1 MRSADMSVV
10 VGCLAAALLAWPQA
24 GVRRRCLAVL
34 GDLDRPRK
42 ILWRSIFRVGLGIG
56 VAASAVLG
64 PGVLVAVLL
73 MVVTVGVR
81 VRRARAVRLRA
92 VECGAL
98 LEGLETVIGELRVGA
113 HPSAAA
119 AVASGEI
126 EGIAARAFAM
136 SSARSRLGGSAA
148 AGLRAPGTI
157 ISAELSRIADAWQ
170 VADRHGLAL
179 AELLTAAR
187 ADLLGRIRFRER
199 TAAALAGAR
208 ASAVVLSTLPLLGL
222 ALGQLMGAAP
232 LHVLLSRGA
241 GAVLLPVGT
250 ALISL
255 GLLWT
260 DAITAP
266 VSS

>member
-1 MRSADMSVV
+1 MSAVV
-10 VGCLAAALLAWPQA
+10 VCMAVALLSWPSST
-24 GVRRRCLAVL
+24 VRRRYHAVFRYR
-34 GDLDRPRK
+34 DHPRK
-42 ILWRSIFRVGLGIG
+42 ILWRSVFRIAVAIG

-64 PGVLVAVLL
+64 PGPLIAAVLVAAT
-73 MVVTVGVR
+73 VVVRGRR
-81 VRRARAVRLRA
+81 VRTVRRRA

-98 LEGLETVIGELRVGA
+98 LEGLEAVIGELRVGA

-126 EGIAARAFAM
+126 EGVAARAFAV

-157 ISAELSRIADAWQ
+157 IAAELSRIADAWQ
-170 VADRHGLAL
+170 VADRYGLAL

-187 ADLLGRIRFRER
+187 ADLLGRARFRDR

-208 ASAVVLSTLPLLGL
+208 ASAVVLSTLPLLGI

-232 LHVLLSRGA
+232 LHVLLSPGA
-241 GAVLLPVGT
+241 GTTLLPLGT
-250 ALISL
+250 ALISA

>member
-1 MRSADMSVV
+1 MPRRWVFRLGAAC
-10 VGCLAAALLAWPQA
+10 GAAAAAAVGPGPFVAAVFVVATA
-24 GVRRRCLAVL
+24 GVR
-34 GDLDRPRK
+34 G
-42 ILWRSIFRVGLGIG
+42 
-56 VAASAVLG
+56 
-64 PGVLVAVLL
+64 
-73 MVVTVGVR
+73 
-81 VRRARAVRLRA
+81 RRARRA
-92 VECGAL
+92 RCRAAECGAL
-98 LEGLETVIGELRVGA
+98 LDGMEAVIGELRVGA

-119 AVASGEI
+119 AVAAEEL
-126 EGIAARAFAM
+126 EGVAARAFAV

-157 ISAELSRIADAWQ
+157 IATELSRIAEVWQ

-187 ADLLGRIRFRER
+187 ADLVGRIRFRDC

-208 ASAVVLSTLPLLGL
+208 ASAAVLSVLPLLGIV
-222 ALGQLMGAAP
+222 LGQLMGAAP
-232 LHVLLSRGA
+232 LHVLLSPGA
-241 GAVLLPVGT
+241 GTILLPLGT
-250 ALISL
+250 ALISV